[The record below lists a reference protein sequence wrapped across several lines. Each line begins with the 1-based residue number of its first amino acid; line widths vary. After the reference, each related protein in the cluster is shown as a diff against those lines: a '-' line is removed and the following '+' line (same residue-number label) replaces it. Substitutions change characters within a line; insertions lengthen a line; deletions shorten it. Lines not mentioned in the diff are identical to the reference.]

1 VRRVRA
7 ALGLALALG
16 AAADA
21 SAQRAVYRSVDADGR
36 VTYSERPGADGEQ
49 IQQWTPVSPN
59 AYDYDGA
66 VLRAER
72 DRLYYERQRNEEAQ
86 PRTILIYDPRG
97 STARPSAAQP
107 STRWYDPN
115 LPPSQP
121 PTLERRY
128 YYDGR

>member
-1 VRRVRA
+1 MRILCLV
-7 ALGLALALG
+7 LALA

-21 SAQRAVYRSVDADGR
+21 GAQRPVYRSVDEDGR
-36 VTYSERPGADGEQ
+36 VTYSRQPSASGEQ
-49 IQQWTPVSPN
+49 VRQWTPVSPYS
-59 AYDYDGA
+59 YDYDGA

-72 DRLYYERQRNEEAQ
+72 DRLYYERQRNEDYQ

-97 STARPSAAQP
+97 STARPPAAQP
-107 STRWYDPN
+107 STRNYDPN

-128 YYDGR
+128 LYDGR